1 MTLSLSKGTSAF
13 DQPLTQAALP
23 AEASFE
29 AQHAAVVLLVI
40 VSEEV
45 EEAVQS
51 KNPELGAL
59 GVARR
64 AGLAPGDASR
74 DDDVS

>member
-1 MTLSLSKGTSAF
+1 MNPF
-13 DQPLTQAALP
+13 DQPLAQPALS

-45 EEAVQS
+45 EEAVQG
-51 KNPELGAL
+51 KNPELGAFR
-59 GVARR
+59 VARG
-64 AGLAPGDASR
+64 AGLAPGDASG

>member
-1 MTLSLSKGTSAF
+1 MNPF
-13 DQPLTQAALP
+13 DQPFAQAALSP
-23 AEASFE
+23 EASFE
-29 AQHAAVVLLVI
+29 AQHAAVVVLVI

-51 KNPELGAL
+51 QNPELGAFR
-59 GVARR
+59 VARR

-74 DDDVS
+74 DDDIS

>member
-1 MTLSLSKGTSAF
+1 M
-13 DQPLTQAALP
+13 
-23 AEASFE
+23 
-29 AQHAAVVLLVI
+29 LVI
-40 VSEEV
+40 VSKEV
-45 EEAVQS
+45 EEAVQG

-74 DDDVS
+74 DDDVSEEGDWGLGVRRSGFGIGETKRGRIPFSIGVC

>member
-1 MTLSLSKGTSAF
+1 MNPF
-13 DQPLTQAALP
+13 DQPVAQTAFP
-23 AEASFE
+23 AEASLE
-29 AQHAAVVLLVI
+29 TQHATVVVLVI

-51 KNPELGAL
+51 KNPELGAFR
-59 GVARR
+59 VARR
-64 AGLAPGDASR
+64 AGLAPGNASR

>member
-1 MTLSLSKGTSAF
+1 MNPF
-13 DQPLTQAALP
+13 DQPLAQPALS

-29 AQHAAVVLLVI
+29 AQHATVVLLVI

-45 EEAVQS
+45 EKAVQS
-51 KNPELGAL
+51 KNPELGAFR
-59 GVARR
+59 VARR